1 MSFAIDDEPVKLL
14 LSGIFKSGKTVFFKI
29 DSSGKHEKVNVGLIL
44 RSLNLSHG
52 AVSRLIAA
60 FPWPRLKYYSDAMRK
75 VDAARGRPKEKRQ
88 RLKSVPDDEEIAE
101 EEAEADANSVGRKK
115 NTQYSLV
122 H

>member
-60 FPWPRLKYYSDAMRK
+60 FLGRDSNTIAMRCERWMRLGADRRRK
-75 VDAARGRPKEKRQ
+75 DRG
-88 RLKSVPDDEEIAE
+88 
-101 EEAEADANSVGRKK
+101 
-115 NTQYSLV
+115 
-122 H
+122 